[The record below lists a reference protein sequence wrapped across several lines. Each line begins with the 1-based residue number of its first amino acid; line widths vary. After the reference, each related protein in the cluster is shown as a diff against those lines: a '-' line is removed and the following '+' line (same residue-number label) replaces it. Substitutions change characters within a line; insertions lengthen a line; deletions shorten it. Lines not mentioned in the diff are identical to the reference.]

1 MGCCFSCSDSSE
13 ASKNDSK
20 ETVYKY
26 DNAGF
31 GNPVIKD
38 QPVATVS
45 NLSKEYQ
52 TKDRLGI
59 PDNKL
64 IIPKI
69 SVTLAS
75 SETNDNIVEN
85 EPYRPKLG
93 LDNSAFDSPDGG
105 NKTLNLDDFEEYP
118 YYEPLRRMSADIREQ
133 KEKEAARIREQK
145 EKEAA
150 RIENEKEAIAATNID
165 NLNNR
170 IKNNNKVQNGG
181 KNDIVLTKNNVD
193 EHGNP
198 IDSIEPYDKGQRHR
212 EDSGTSFSTVYHTVV
227 EPSEE
232 IKTIEEEGMPTKTT
246 VQVQVHSESGEKVSP
261 DSLPQA
267 STIALPEDA
276 SRKFSQLAPA
286 PKDNPL
292 ALKVGQFSVTPTEG
306 KSDLTEENIDRPCS
320 IPEHKTLQIEDAAAS
335 RKFSQLAAAPS
346 NSPHAIQVGQKFTMI
361 PTEKKHG

>member
-1 MGCCFSCSDSSE
+1 MSYTHVR
-13 ASKNDSK
+13 AN
-20 ETVYKY
+20 ETS
-26 DNAGF
+26 
-31 GNPVIKD
+31 I
-38 QPVATVS
+38 
-45 NLSKEYQ
+45 
-52 TKDRLGI
+52 RLGC
-59 PDNKL
+59 L
-64 IIPKI
+64 
-69 SVTLAS
+69 
-75 SETNDNIVEN
+75 VE
-85 EPYRPKLG
+85 
-93 LDNSAFDSPDGG
+93 
-105 NKTLNLDDFEEYP
+105 
-118 YYEPLRRMSADIREQ
+118 
-133 KEKEAARIREQK
+133 KEKEAARMREQK

-170 IKNNNKVQNGG
+170 IKNSNKVQNGG

-198 IDSIEPYDKGQRHR
+198 IDTIESYDKGQRHR

-232 IKTIEEEGMPTKTT
+232 IKTIEEEGMPVKTT

-261 DSLPQA
+261 DSLPEA

>member
-1 MGCCFSCSDSSE
+1 MGCCFSCCDSGE
-13 ASKNDSK
+13 ASKDDPK

-31 GNPVIKD
+31 GHTVIKD
-38 QPVATVS
+38 EPVATIS

-59 PDNKL
+59 TDSKL

-75 SETNDNIVEN
+75 PETNDNAVEN

-105 NKTLNLDDFEEYP
+105 NKTINLDDFEEYP

-133 KEKEAARIREQK
+133 KQKEAARIREQE

-150 RIENEKEAIAATNID
+150 RIEKEKEAIAAANMDTT
-165 NLNNR
+165 NNR
-170 IKNNNKVQNGG
+170 IETNNKVQSGG
-181 KNDIVLTKNNVD
+181 GNYVVATKDNVD
-193 EHGNP
+193 ENGKP
-198 IDSIEPYDKGQRHR
+198 IDSIELYTTGKRHR
-212 EDSGTSFSTVYHTVV
+212 EDSDTSFSTVYHTVA

-232 IKTIEEEGMPTKTT
+232 IETIQEEGMPVKTT
-246 VQVQVHSESGEKVSP
+246 VTVQVHSELDQNIKSNE
-261 DSLPQA
+261 LPQA

-306 KSDLTEENIDRPCS
+306 KSDLTEEAIDRPCS
-320 IPEHKTLQIEDAAAS
+320 MPEHRTLQIQDASAS

-361 PTEKKHG
+361 PTEKTHG

>member
-1 MGCCFSCSDSSE
+1 MGCCFSSCESSE
-13 ASKNDSK
+13 ASKDDSK

-26 DNAGF
+26 DNSGF
-31 GNPVIKD
+31 AHPVIKD
-38 QPVATVS
+38 EPVATVS

-59 PDNKL
+59 TDSKL

-75 SETNDNIVEN
+75 PETNDNVVEN

-150 RIENEKEAIAATNID
+150 RIEKEKEAIAAANID
-165 NLNNR
+165 NTNIR
-170 IKNNNKVQNGG
+170 IATSNKVQNEGEDVIVPTKDDVDQHG
-181 KNDIVLTKNNVD
+181 KPN
-193 EHGNP
+193 
-198 IDSIEPYDKGQRHR
+198 SIEPYKTGQRHR
-212 EDSGTSFSTVYHTVV
+212 EDSDTSFGTVYHTVV

-232 IKTIEEEGMPTKTT
+232 IDMIEEEGMPVKTT
-246 VQVQVHSESGEKVSP
+246 VTVQVHLESGQNSFA